1 MSTTSRAPFVRAAT
15 EAGRPLGVSDERA
28 AELRGQI
35 LDLVREYHGEQF
47 PPVEFEPGETQIHFA
62 GRVFDERE
70 LVHLV
75 DSALDFW
82 LTTGRY
88 AERFERSFARLL
100 GLRHALLV
108 NSGSSAN
115 LVALSC
121 LTSPKLGERRLR
133 SGDEVITVASSFPT
147 TVNPILQNGLVPVFV
162 DVNVPTYNIDVSM
175 LDAALSDRTRAIMVA
190 HTLGNP
196 FDLDAVTAFARE
208 HDLWLIE
215 DCCDALGSTYRGKM
229 VGTFGDLASVSFYP
243 AHHITMGEGGC
254 VLTNTGRLKVL
265 AESFRDWG
273 RDCWCAPGKENTC
286 GKRFEH
292 QLGELPYGYDH
303 KYIYSHIGYNL
314 KLTDMQAAVGV
325 AQLEKLE
332 SFTEARRSNFGVLYA
347 GLQDLQEHL
356 ILPEATLHSDP
367 SWFGFPLALRE
378 GSPISRDHVLRFMN
392 DRKIATRL
400 LFAGNL
406 LRQPAYRDVPHRQV
420 GELPNADFVMNRVF
434 WVGVYPGLT
443 PASLQFMVES
453 FHDAVALGEHANGR
467 TGVVRRSRIATS
479 ASEVQPETT
488 GRAAG

>member
-1 MSTTSRAPFVRAAT
+1 MSAESDRAAH
-15 EAGRPLGVSDERA
+15 
-28 AELRGQI
+28 LRGQI
-35 LDLVREYHGEQF
+35 LELVREYHDAEFPSGEF
-47 PPVEFEPGETQIHFA
+47 RAGETQIHFA

-70 LVHLV
+70 LVNLI
-75 DSALDFW
+75 DASLDFW

-88 AERFERSFARLL
+88 ADDFERRFAKLF

-121 LTSPKLGERRLR
+121 LTSRKLGQRRLQR
-133 SGDEVITVASSFPT
+133 GDEVITVASSFPT
-147 TVNPILQNGLVPVFV
+147 TVNPIVQNGLVPVFV
-162 DVNVPTYNIDVSM
+162 DVDVPTYNIDVEM
-175 LDAALSDRTRAIMVA
+175 LEDALSDRTRAIMVA

-208 HDLWLIE
+208 HDLWLVE

-229 VGTFGDLASVSFYP
+229 VGTFGDVASVSFYP

-254 VLTNTGRLKVL
+254 VLTNKGQLKVL

-286 GKRFEH
+286 GKRFDH

-332 SFTEARRSNFGVLYA
+332 SFGQARRRNFELLFD
-347 GLQDLQEHL
+347 GLQDLQDHL
-356 ILPEATLHSDP
+356 ILPEATPHSDP

-378 GSPISRDHVLRFMN
+378 ESPVSRDHILRFMN

-400 LFAGNL
+400 LFGGNL
-406 LRQPAYRDVPHRQV
+406 LRQPAYLDVPHRRV
-420 GELPNADFVMNRVF
+420 GDLARADFVMNRVF
-434 WVGVYPGLT
+434 WVGVYPGLGYD
-443 PASLQFMVES
+443 AVQFMLES
-453 FHDAVALGEHANGR
+453 FHDAIAAGVGSNGHRPVLASSRGATGETEKANG
-467 TGVVRRSRIATS
+467 
-479 ASEVQPETT
+479 
-488 GRAAG
+488 

>member
-1 MSTTSRAPFVRAAT
+1 MMSPDS
-15 EAGRPLGVSDERA
+15 ERA
-28 AELRGQI
+28 EHLRSQI
-35 LDLVREYHGEQF
+35 LALVREYHDAAF
-47 PPVEFEPGETQIHFA
+47 ASTEFRPGETQVHFA

-70 LVHLV
+70 LVNLV
-75 DSALDFW
+75 DASLDFW

-121 LTSPKLGERRLR
+121 LTSAKLATRRLR
-133 SGDEVITVASSFPT
+133 AGDEVITVASSFPT

-162 DVNVPTYNIDVSM
+162 DVDIPTYNIDVQM
-175 LDAALSDRTRAIMVA
+175 LEAALSDRTRAIMVA

-196 FDLDAVTAFARE
+196 FDLDAVTSFARE
-208 HDLWLIE
+208 HDLWLVE
-215 DCCDALGSTYRGKM
+215 DCCDALGSTYRGKQ

-254 VLTNTGRLKVL
+254 VLTNKGRLKVL

-303 KYIYSHIGYNL
+303 KYIYSDIGYNL

-325 AQLEKLE
+325 AQLDKLE
-332 SFTEARRSNFGVLYA
+332 SFIQARRRNFRLLHD

-356 ILPEATLHSDP
+356 ILPEATPHSEP

-378 GSPISRDHVLRFMN
+378 GSPVTRDHMLRFMN

-400 LFAGNL
+400 LFGGNL
-406 LRQPAYRDVPHRQV
+406 LRQPAYRDVPHRRV
-420 GELPNADFVMNRVF
+420 GDLPRADFVMNRVF

-443 PASLQFMVES
+443 DAAVQFMLES
-453 FHDAVALGEHANGR
+453 FHDAIAAAEISNGR
-467 TGVVRRSRIATS
+467 SGATHRR
-479 ASEVQPETT
+479 P
-488 GRAAG
+488 RAAVSTPTTRRGGKAGQAAN

>member
-1 MSTTSRAPFVRAAT
+1 MTAENDRAAH
-15 EAGRPLGVSDERA
+15 
-28 AELRGQI
+28 LRSQI
-35 LDLVREYHGEQF
+35 LGLVSEYHDAAF
-47 PPVEFEPGETQIHFA
+47 PSTDFQAGETQIHFA
-62 GRVFDERE
+62 GRVFDEHE
-70 LVHLV
+70 LVNLV
-75 DSALDFW
+75 DASLDFW

-88 AERFERSFARLL
+88 AEQFERRFARLF

-121 LTSPKLGERRLR
+121 LTSRKLGKRRLQP
-133 SGDEVITVASSFPT
+133 GDEVITVASSFPT
-147 TVNPILQNGLVPVFV
+147 TVNPIVQNGLVPVFV
-162 DVNVPTYNIDVSM
+162 DVDIPTYNIDVEM
-175 LDAALSDRTRAIMVA
+175 LEAALSDRTRAIMVA

-196 FDLDAVTAFARE
+196 FDLDAVTAFARD

-254 VLTNTGRLKVL
+254 VLTNKGRLKVL

-286 GKRFEH
+286 GKRFDH
-292 QLGELPYGYDH
+292 QLGELPHGYDH

-325 AQLEKLE
+325 AQLDKLE
-332 SFTEARRSNFGVLYA
+332 DFTQARRDNFGRLYD

-356 ILPEATLHSDP
+356 ILPEATEHSDP

-378 GSPISRDHVLRFMN
+378 DSPVTRDHILRFMN

-400 LFAGNL
+400 LFGGNL
-406 LRQPAYRDVPHRQV
+406 LRQPAYLDVPHRRV
-420 GELPNADFVMNRVF
+420 GDLARADFVMNRVF

-443 PASLQFMVES
+443 DASLQFMLES
-453 FHDAVALGEHANGR
+453 FHDAFAAADRPNGR
-467 TGVVRRSRIATS
+467 GRVNGASPN
-479 ASEVQPETT
+479 ASEMVPSPT
-488 GRAAG
+488 GEPGDAAS